1 MGSDPTFKLTEAFGA
16 QPLLD
21 GVRGAVVLEVEEHPL
36 DAPVCAEHLPELGVV
51 MGDALELRAPFA
63 HLRLFHEQATVFV
76 LALRRA
82 RRDPPEPLRLARRWR
97 IERDVDDVAGLD
109 VEVMRERDTEVG
121 NLQPVEVDH
130 GPNDIVRRELM
141 SQDRLE
147 ASLDIDLRPAIDIV
161 RIIQEQDAVVAGAVA
176 AQAERIA
183 HAIDEIT
190 ERMRHG
196 GRLFYAGA
204 GTSGRIAM
212 LDASELPPT
221 YGIAPDLVRVL
232 IAGGERA
239 YFEAVEGA
247 EDDEEAAIETV
258 NREVRADDAI
268 VGIAASGTTP
278 YTVAAVRRA
287 NMLGALTIGVTN
299 VPGSPLAQH
308 VDIPIVIQTG
318 PEVIMGSTRMKSGTA
333 QKLVLNQLS
342 TGVMIRLGRVY
353 SNLMIDMPATNEK
366 LRNRAVRMVELA
378 AGVPRPQA
386 VQAIREADGNVKLAT
401 VIAKKRIGADEA
413 RELLGARPLREVL
426 E

>member
-1 MGSDPTFKLTEAFGA
+1 M
-16 QPLLD
+16 Q
-21 GVRGAVVLEVEEHPL
+21 R
-36 DAPVCAEHLPELGVV
+36 LPERVRVIDELAQAIAHRMNHHALHEKASILGLAFVGAR
-51 MGDALELRAPFA
+51 GDSEVA
-63 HLRLFHEQATVFV
+63 RLV
-76 LALRRA
+76 A
-82 RRDPPEPLRLARRWR
+82 RRLR
-97 IERDVDDVAGLD
+97 IERQIDDVAGLEVEIVRQRD
-109 VEVMRERDTEVG
+109 AEVSDLQAVEVEHERA
-121 NLQPVEVDH
+121 
-130 GPNDIVRRELM
+130 NDKLGAGV

-147 ASLDIDLRPAIDIV
+147 ASLDIDRRATLDVV
-161 RIIQEQDAVVAGAVA
+161 RIIQEQDARVAGAVA

-183 HAIDEIT
+183 HAIDEIA
-190 ERMRHG
+190 ERLRNG

-221 YGIAPDLVRVL
+221 YGIDPSLVRVL

-247 EDDEEAAIETV
+247 EDDEDDAIATV
-258 NREVRADDAI
+258 EREVKPEDAI

-278 YTVAAVRRA
+278 YTVAAVRKA
-287 NMLGALTIGVTN
+287 NMLGALTVGVTN
-299 VPGSPLAQH
+299 VAASPLAQH
-308 VDIPIVIQTG
+308 VDIPIVLETG

-333 QKLVLNQLS
+333 QKLVLNTIS

-378 AGVPRPQA
+378 AGVLRPMA

-401 VIAKKRIGADEA
+401 VIAKKKVSADEA
-413 RELLGARPLREVL
+413 RALLAEKSVREVL
-426 E
+426 DAR

>member
-1 MGSDPTFKLTEAFGA
+1 
-16 QPLLD
+16 
-21 GVRGAVVLEVEEHPL
+21 
-36 DAPVCAEHLPELGVV
+36 
-51 MGDALELRAPFA
+51 
-63 HLRLFHEQATVFV
+63 
-76 LALRRA
+76 
-82 RRDPPEPLRLARRWR
+82 
-97 IERDVDDVAGLD
+97 
-109 VEVMRERDTEVG
+109 
-121 NLQPVEVDH
+121 
-130 GPNDIVRRELM
+130 M
-141 SQDRLE
+141 SQDRLD

-161 RIIQEQDAVVAGAVA
+161 RIIQEQDARVAGAVA
-176 AQAERIA
+176 VQAERIA
-183 HAIDEIT
+183 HAIDEIA
-190 ERMRHG
+190 ERLRHG

-221 YGIAPDLVRVL
+221 YGIDPGLVRVL

-247 EDDEEAAIETV
+247 EDDEDDAIATV
-258 NREVRADDAI
+258 NREVTADDAI

-287 NMLGALTIGVTN
+287 NMLGALTVGVTN
-299 VPGSPLAQH
+299 VAQSPLAQH
-308 VDIPIVIQTG
+308 VDIPIVVETG

-378 AGVPRPQA
+378 AGVPRPAA

-401 VIAKKRIGADEA
+401 VIAKRKVTAAEA
-413 RELLGARPLREVL
+413 RTLLEEKPLREVL
-426 E
+426 AP